1 MYVYVR
7 FIGNFG
13 KEVDES
19 KFSTFESNYLVTEA
33 YAKETSKALQ
43 LNKWWYDCT
52 EEEYAA
58 FASGNNSLAD
68 EVEEEQDVYAEVLF
82 SEAVTKQAL
91 YTCSKTRVH
100 CTH

>member
-1 MYVYVR
+1 M
-7 FIGNFG
+7 I
-13 KEVDES
+13 
-19 KFSTFESNYLVTEA
+19 EA
-33 YAKETSKALQ
+33 YAKETCKALQ
-43 LNKWWYDCT
+43 LNKWYDCT

-58 FASGNNSLAD
+58 FASGNNSSAD
-68 EVEEEQDVYAEVLF
+68 EVEEEQEVYAEVLF

>member
-19 KFSTFESNYLVTEA
+19 KFSTFESNYLVMEA
-33 YAKETSKALQ
+33 YAKETCKALQ
-43 LNKWWYDCT
+43 LNKWYDCI
-52 EEEYAA
+52 EEEYAV
-58 FASGNNSLAD
+58 FVSGNNSLAD

-82 SEAVTKQAL
+82 SEGVTKQAL